1 MKDHDKNLA
10 LVAIR
15 PFNFCDRL
23 IMLIM
28 RVEMEIAGIRIEI
41 LELQEQLHHAPP
53 PPKDVI
59 LAEIR
64 ELREVLKRKKEEL
77 EKLKSRYEP
86 CIIMD
91 EIFIP

>member
-1 MKDHDKNLA
+1 MKDQDNNLA
-10 LVAIR
+10 LVPIP

-23 IMLIM
+23 KMLIM
-28 RVEMEIAGIRIEI
+28 SLEIEIAGIRIEI

-64 ELREVLKRKKEEL
+64 ELREVLRRKKKEL
-77 EKLKSRYEP
+77 ERLKSRYEP
-86 CIIMD
+86 CITMG